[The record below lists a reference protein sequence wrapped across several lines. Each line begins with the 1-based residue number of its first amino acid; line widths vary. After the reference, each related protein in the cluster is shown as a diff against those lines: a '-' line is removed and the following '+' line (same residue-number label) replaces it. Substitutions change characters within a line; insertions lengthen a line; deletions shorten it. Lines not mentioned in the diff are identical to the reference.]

1 MLPNL
6 ITVEFIHVSRWQRI
20 CSRLY
25 NQFLRSVLTVE
36 MLEANVTEA
45 MMKAT
50 EKNADAAHGGQLGLG
65 RQFAWWATE
74 GEVNMA
80 MPAPAP
86 VPVTIACAPQNVTV
100 DLQRTAVIVIDMQN
114 DFCAPGGWVDYL
126 GADYRPDRKPIE
138 PLQRMLPALRH
149 AGVPVIW
156 VNWGNRPD
164 LANMPPNQIHLYK
177 AAGTG
182 VGLGDPLP
190 GSGARVLE
198 KDSWAAAVV
207 DELKQEPDD
216 IKVDKYRISG
226 FWDTPLD
233 SILRN
238 LGVRSILFT
247 GVNTDQCVLH
257 SLTDA
262 NFLGYGCILVEDCCA
277 TTSPDFCTE
286 ATVWN
291 VKKCFGFVTDSEAVI
306 ASLGKRAAG

>member
-1 MLPNL
+1 MSA
-6 ITVEFIHVSRWQRI
+6 VEKRAQPLESGGLLGVGSQYRWHA
-20 CSRLY
+20 SK
-25 NQFLRSVLTVE
+25 
-36 MLEANVTEA
+36 EAV
-45 MMKAT
+45 
-50 EKNADAAHGGQLGLG
+50 D
-65 RQFAWWATE
+65 
-74 GEVNMA
+74 MA
-80 MPAPAP
+80 MAAPPP
-86 VPVTIACAPQNVTV
+86 VPVTISCAPQNVTV
-100 DLQRTAVIVIDMQN
+100 DLHRTAIIVIDMQN
-114 DFCAPGGWVDYL
+114 DFCAKGGWVDHL
-126 GADYRPDRKPIE
+126 GVDYTPDRTPIA
-138 PLQRMLPALRH
+138 PLQRLLPALRS

-177 AAGTG
+177 PHGTG

-207 DELKQEPDD
+207 DELKQEPHD
-216 IKVDKYRISG
+216 IKVDKHRISG

-238 LGVRSILFT
+238 LGIKSILFA

-262 NFLGYGCILVEDCCA
+262 NFLGYGCILVDDCCA

-286 ATVWN
+286 ATIWN
-291 VKKCFGFVTDSEAVI
+291 VKKCFGFVTGSAAI
-306 ASLGKRAAG
+306 IKALSSAASR

>member
-1 MLPNL
+1 
-6 ITVEFIHVSRWQRI
+6 
-20 CSRLY
+20 
-25 NQFLRSVLTVE
+25 
-36 MLEANVTEA
+36 
-45 MMKAT
+45 
-50 EKNADAAHGGQLGLG
+50 
-65 RQFAWWATE
+65 
-74 GEVNMA
+74 
-80 MPAPAP
+80 
-86 VPVTIACAPQNVTV
+86 
-100 DLQRTAVIVIDMQN
+100 MQN
-114 DFCAPGGWVDYL
+114 DFCAPGGWVDHL

-138 PLQRMLPALRH
+138 PLQRLLPALRD

-177 AAGTG
+177 PAGTG
-182 VGLGDPLP
+182 IGLGDPLP
-190 GSGARVLE
+190 GSGAHVLE

-207 DELKQEPDD
+207 DELAQAPQD

-262 NFLGYGCILVEDCCA
+262 NFLGYGCLLVEDCCA

-286 ATVWN
+286 AAIWN
-291 VKKCFGFVTDSEAVI
+291 VKKCFGFVTDSASVI
-306 ASLGKRAAG
+306 TALGNRAAG

>member
-1 MLPNL
+1 M
-6 ITVEFIHVSRWQRI
+6 T
-20 CSRLY
+20 
-25 NQFLRSVLTVE
+25 
-36 MLEANVTEA
+36 
-45 MMKAT
+45 AT
-50 EKNADAAHGGQLGLG
+50 EKRMNVESGGQLGLG
-65 RQFAWWATE
+65 RQFAWWATP

-80 MPAPAP
+80 MPAPTP

-100 DLQRTAVIVIDMQN
+100 DLLRTAIIVIDMQN

-126 GADYRPDRKPIE
+126 GADFRPDREPIA
-138 PLQRMLPALRH
+138 PLQRLLPALRD

-177 AAGTG
+177 PAGTG

-190 GSGARVLE
+190 GSGAHVLE

-207 DELKQEPDD
+207 DELAPAPQD

-226 FWDTPLD
+226 FWDTQLD

-286 ATVWN
+286 ATIWN
-291 VKKCFGFVTDSEAVI
+291 VKKCFGFVTDSASII
-306 ASLGKRAAG
+306 ASLGNRAAG

>member
-1 MLPNL
+1 M
-6 ITVEFIHVSRWQRI
+6 TKVEKRA
-20 CSRLY
+20 
-25 NQFLRSVLTVE
+25 
-36 MLEANVTEA
+36 EAQP
-45 MMKAT
+45 
-50 EKNADAAHGGQLGLG
+50 GGQLGVG
-65 RQFAWWATE
+65 RQSAWWATP

-80 MPAPAP
+80 LPAPAP
-86 VPVTIACAPQNVTV
+86 VAVTIACTPQNVRV
-100 DLQRTAVIVIDMQN
+100 DLLRTAVIVIDMQN
-114 DFCAPGGWVDYL
+114 DFCAPGGWVDSL
-126 GADYRPDRKPIE
+126 GLDYRPDRKPIE
-138 PLQRMLPALRH
+138 PLRRMLPALRK

-177 AAGTG
+177 PTGTG
-182 VGLGDPLP
+182 VGLGDSLP
-190 GSGARVLE
+190 NGARVLE

-207 DELKQEPDD
+207 DELEQEPGD

-233 SILRN
+233 GILRN
-238 LGVRSILFT
+238 LGIRSILFA

-291 VKKCFGFVTDSEAVI
+291 VKKCFGFVTDAGAVI
-306 ASLGKRAAG
+306 RSLDRKAAGH

>member
-1 MLPNL
+1 
-6 ITVEFIHVSRWQRI
+6 
-20 CSRLY
+20 
-25 NQFLRSVLTVE
+25 

-50 EKNADAAHGGQLGLG
+50 EKKADAPHGGQLGLG

-114 DFCAPGGWVDYL
+114 DFCAPGGWVDHL
-126 GADYRPDRKPIE
+126 GADYRPDRKPIA
-138 PLQRMLPALRH
+138 PLQHMLPALRN

-177 AAGTG
+177 PVGTG

-190 GSGARVLE
+190 GNGARVLE

-291 VKKCFGFVTDSEAVI
+291 VKKCFGFVTDSNAVI
-306 ASLGKRAAG
+306 ASLGERAGA

>member
-1 MLPNL
+1 
-6 ITVEFIHVSRWQRI
+6 
-20 CSRLY
+20 
-25 NQFLRSVLTVE
+25 
-36 MLEANVTEA
+36 
-45 MMKAT
+45 MKAT
-50 EKNADAAHGGQLGLG
+50 DKQEVQAGGQLGLG
-65 RQFAWWATE
+65 RQFAWIASE

-86 VPVTIACAPQNVTV
+86 QPLTIACAPQNVTV
-100 DLQRTAVIVIDMQN
+100 DLLRTAIIVIDMQN

-126 GADYRPDRKPIE
+126 GADYRPDRKPIA
-138 PLQRMLPALRH
+138 PLQLLLPALRD
-149 AGVPVIW
+149 AEVPVIW

-177 AAGTG
+177 PAGTG

-190 GSGARVLE
+190 GNGARVLE

-207 DELKQEPDD
+207 DELKPEPSD

-238 LGVRSILFT
+238 LGVRSILFA

-291 VKKCFGFVTDSEAVI
+291 VKKCFGFVTDSSAVI
-306 ASLGKRAAG
+306 TALGKRDSGTR